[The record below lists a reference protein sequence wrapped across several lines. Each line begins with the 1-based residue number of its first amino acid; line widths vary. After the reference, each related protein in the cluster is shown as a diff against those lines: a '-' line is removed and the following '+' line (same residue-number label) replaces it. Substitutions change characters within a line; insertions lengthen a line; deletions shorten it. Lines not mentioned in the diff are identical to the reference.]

1 MYLMCHSSVFIRSHA
16 GGGDPGFRRGGR
28 RSSTDEDEEY
38 ESERRVTPVRDTID
52 RIKQFADSEL
62 ITLSPHEVDYDSDE
76 AADVDEGYLGY
87 EADDDF
93 SYPARPILEKTR
105 EYEGAFSVRE
115 LPLYEEKS
123 FLVNEYD
130 LDSVLKEKKNKN

>member
-1 MYLMCHSSVFIRSHA
+1 M
-16 GGGDPGFRRGGR
+16 
-28 RSSTDEDEEY
+28 
-38 ESERRVTPVRDTID
+38 
-52 RIKQFADSEL
+52 
-62 ITLSPHEVDYDSDE
+62 DYDSGE

-105 EYEGAFSVRE
+105 EYEGAFSVKE

-130 LDSVLKEKKNKN
+130 LDSVLKEEKTKN